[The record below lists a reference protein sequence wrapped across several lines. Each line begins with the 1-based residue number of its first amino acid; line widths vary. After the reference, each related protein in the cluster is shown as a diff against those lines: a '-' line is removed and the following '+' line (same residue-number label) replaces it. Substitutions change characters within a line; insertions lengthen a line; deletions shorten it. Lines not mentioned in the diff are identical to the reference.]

1 MERVSG
7 REKDGKNESESG
19 RKSKKG
25 KNEVA
30 QT

>member
-7 REKDGKNESESG
+7 REKDGKNELEW
-19 RKSKKG
+19 KKIKER
-25 KNEVA
+25 KNEVT